1 MATEL
6 AARLAL
12 PTFVPAPPQRPFT
25 ARVWTSIWP
34 KLGALALV
42 LIVWQLVVWSGWR
55 PQSVLPGPA
64 AVLQRLAGGLGS
76 VDFYGALAT
85 TLRRAVVGYAAAV
98 GLGVSVAIAVAR
110 VTLLRQAVGSVLV
123 GLQSMPS
130 IAWFPFAILVFQ
142 RSEGAIVFVVLLGAG
157 PAIAA
162 GLLNGIDHVHPMQ
175 IRVGRAIGATG
186 LRLYRH
192 VILPAALPSFVGGLK
207 QGWAFAW
214 RSLMSAE
221 LLVAAGPS
229 LGVQLQSARNAGDT
243 QQLLAVMIVILVI
256 GLAVDAVFGRVE
268 RAVRTRWG
276 LAGGES

>member
-6 AARLAL
+6 AAKLAF
-12 PTFVPAPPQRPFT
+12 PTLVPAPRGRPSA
-25 ARVWTSIWP
+25 ARLWSAVWP

-42 LIVWQLVVWSGWR
+42 LIVWQFVVWSGWR

-64 AVLQRLAGGLGS
+64 AVLQRLGAALGS
-76 VDFYGALAT
+76 LDFYTGLAT

-98 GLGVSVAIAVAR
+98 VIGATVAIVVAR
-110 VTLLRQAVGSVLV
+110 VNLVRQAVGSVLV

-130 IAWFPFAILVFQ
+130 IAWFPFAIIVLQ
-142 RSEGAIVFVVLLGAG
+142 RSEGAIAFVVLLGAA

-162 GLLNGIDHVHPMQ
+162 GLLSGIDHVQPMQ
-175 IRVGRAIGATG
+175 IRVGRAMGATG
-186 LRLYRH
+186 LSLYRH
-192 VILPAALPSFVGGLK
+192 VILPAALPSLVSGLK

-221 LLVAAGPS
+221 LLVTAGPS
-229 LGVQLQSARNAGDT
+229 LGLQLQSARDVGDT

-256 GLAVDAVFGRVE
+256 GLVIDAVFGRLE